1 LIFCT
6 AWLIFLGLLSGLHI
20 YLLSRNITTNEQMK
34 GLWKNRE
41 NYYDVGVVRNIS
53 QVVQNRWAPI
63 NP

>member
-1 LIFCT
+1 
-6 AWLIFLGLLSGLHI
+6 
-20 YLLSRNITTNEQMK
+20 MK

-41 NYYDVGVVRNIS
+41 NYYDVGVVRNIC